1 MGIFYVTMLIVGTAL
16 IYNGIKIEDKAEHLF
31 GRRGDPG
38 VIDSFLGAAF
48 LIFLAVFGFWLSYG

>member
-1 MGIFYVTMLIVGTAL
+1 MGIMYVTMLVVGAAM

-31 GRRGDPG
+31 GCRGDPG

-48 LIFLAVFGFWLSYG
+48 HIFLVVFGFWMSYG